1 MEKNR
6 LHRHLIG
13 GYLRRECNLKEILVF
28 FARNR
33 FGNPIKI

>member
-1 MEKNR
+1 MS
-6 LHRHLIG
+6 
-13 GYLRRECNLKEILVF
+13 GYLSRECNLKEILVF